1 MVKQMKSLEILV
13 SKTQIDTNSLTRRPG
28 VVVVVIGV
36 GKTRIVYHKIQPGNL
51 RLSSLLKY
59 SLAISGSGHRE
70 GEKSLS

>member
-1 MVKQMKSLEILV
+1 MQRAE
-13 SKTQIDTNSLTRRPG
+13 G
-28 VVVVVIGV
+28 VVLVVIGV

-59 SLAISGSGHRE
+59 SLPISGSGHRE